1 MEIYIIGKLI
11 GEFRK
16 RKKIS
21 QEELSFGICAVSTL
35 SRIESGKQIPNRKTA
50 EALLSKLGESV
61 PGNFLVMSGSEV
73 ARLNLESKMTG
84 MIAHGDYEIVELLR
98 EYESV
103 GDMPVL
109 EKQTY
114 LFFKTI
120 YDKRHGAE
128 SGNVLDAFCEA
139 LRLTIP
145 DFRLETAAYPSLLTI
160 TELMLLNNISLVEYS
175 MERKNEAIAIMEFLK
190 SYFETKSVLSED
202 MSRNYPVILFNL
214 SNWKG
219 LAGFYEEAMELSELG
234 IKVCAEFGKLAYYP
248 YFIFNKGWCLCKLG
262 KIPEG
267 KWHLHNAF
275 VSFAYLEKKDE
286 MDDLLPQV
294 NSDFNLNLSISD
306 FTCPKEKIQ

>member
-1 MEIYIIGKLI
+1 M
-11 GEFRK
+11 
-16 RKKIS
+16 
-21 QEELSFGICAVSTL
+21 
-35 SRIESGKQIPNRKTA
+35 
-50 EALLSKLGESV
+50 
-61 PGNFLVMSGSEV
+61 
-73 ARLNLESKMTG
+73 
-84 MIAHGDYEIVELLR
+84 
-98 EYESV
+98 
-103 GDMPVL
+103 
-109 EKQTY
+109 
-114 LFFKTI
+114 
-120 YDKRHGAE
+120 
-128 SGNVLDAFCEA
+128 LDAFCEA

-145 DFRLETAAYPSLLTI
+145 DFRPETDSYPSLLTI

-219 LAGFYEEAMELSELG
+219 LAGFYEEALELSDLG
-234 IKVCAEFGKLAYYP
+234 IQVCAEFGKLAYYP

-262 KIPEG
+262 KILEG

-294 NSDFNLNLSISD
+294 NSDFNLNLNISD
-306 FTCPKEKIQ
+306 FTCPKENFQ